1 MKKIVSALLLLS
13 VLFTFVSCL
22 AINRDGEVS
31 VLWSDHSNSLLFT
44 TSDAL
49 DRAMYIENIRYT
61 HYDAKGDA
69 KTQLEQADT
78 VLQNGAAAL
87 VVHPTDPI
95 TAEALLKKAQE
106 ADIPIVFLCYDLPE
120 ALLSSYDK
128 CFSVNVDLASL
139 YPILG
144 ERIATDLIESKRN
157 YDRNGDGIITYV
169 AFGASNAAISIANA
183 LLEQSEKPTLSH
195 TSASL
200 QSASDL
206 DIFFREHLDG
216 DNALPPIELIL
227 TDDDEIIDDLLLTLR
242 KYEFNHKKLVTHYI
256 PLYTVGNSANAGAL
270 IDSKNEEERA
280 AYSVMNAIDNGFLSA
295 AALEDND
302 ALARTVAAILRNFFK
317 GNAPLDGIDMAT
329 GRSVTIPYTIYE
341 AS

>member
-1 MKKIVSALLLLS
+1 MKKVISALLLLS

-31 VLWSDHSNSLLFT
+31 VLWSDHSDSLLFT
-44 TSDAL
+44 VSDAL

-69 KTQLEQADT
+69 KAQLAQADA
-78 VLQNGAAAL
+78 VLQGGAVAL

-95 TAEALLKKAQE
+95 TAEVILKKAQE
-106 ADIPIVFLCYDLPE
+106 ADVPIVFLCADLPE
-120 ALLSSYDK
+120 ALLSSYDQ

-144 ERIATDLIESKRN
+144 KQIATDLTKSDRN
-157 YDRNGDGIITYV
+157 YDRNGDGVITYV
-169 AFGASNAAISIANA
+169 AFGASDAAVSTANA
-183 LLEQSEKPTLSH
+183 LLEQKGKPTLSP
-195 TSASL
+195 TSAPIA
-200 QSASDL
+200 SASDL
-206 DIFFREHLDG
+206 DHLFREHLDS

-227 TDDDEIIDDLLLTLR
+227 TDDDETVDDLLLVLR
-242 KYEFNHKKLVTHYI
+242 AYEYNHKKLITHYI
-256 PLYTVGNSANAGAL
+256 PFYTVGNAANAGAL
-270 IDSKNEEERA
+270 IDSKIEEERA
-280 AYSVMNAIDNGFLSA
+280 AYSVMNAIDNGYLSA
-295 AALEDND
+295 AALEDDD
-302 ALARTVAAILRNFFK
+302 ALALTVAAILRNCFK
-317 GNAPLDGIDMAT
+317 GKAPLDGIDMAS